1 MAPQFSTEQRIFITL
16 EYYTKKKLE
25 QQDLKNLSLKISL
38 ELEIANF
45 LITILQIFCN
55 FVLPSL

>member
-38 ELEIANF
+38 GLEIANF

-55 FVLPSL
+55 FVLQSL